1 MLNYLSPGKIICYYI
16 YMSLETF
23 YSVFN
28 EKISDLSINL
38 DNGNLRQSVRQDKS
52 SAEYTPEEFHEIS
65 RAAAQALGEI
75 LRNYETDEI
84 IGIPDPVDP
93 EQVRLPVA
101 ELDSVAFSHDLNGI
115 EFDAASHEVRDYLFN
130 VERAF
135 NIVWDSIDH
144 VIRLESRTDIELSK
158 RQQFIAEEQSLIGF
172 IKDNAL
178 KPFVQAL
185 RDCKSIKEEDFINI
199 IAKIVNSMADMKIF
213 TYGCEAKTLGNPH
226 IQANFISAYQ
236 AIMKE
241 VFGEDV
247 KLKEEL

>member
-1 MLNYLSPGKIICYYI
+1 
-16 YMSLETF
+16 MSLETF

-65 RAAAQALGEI
+65 RAAAQELSDI
-75 LRNYETDEI
+75 LRSYETDEI

-93 EQVRLPVA
+93 EQVRLPA
-101 ELDSVAFSHDLNGI
+101 EKLDSVAFLSSLGGI
-115 EFDAASHEVRDYLFN
+115 HFDEASNEVRGYLFN
-130 VERAF
+130 FNNAF
-135 NIVWDSIDH
+135 TKVWDSIDS

-178 KPFVQAL
+178 KTFVQAL
-185 RDCKSIKEEDFINI
+185 RDCKLIKEEDFINL
-199 IAKIVNSMADMKIF
+199 IAKMANSMADLRAHLL
-213 TYGCEAKTLGNPH
+213 GLEARSSGDPSKKEK
-226 IQANFISAYQ
+226 FIEVYT
-236 AIMKE
+236 AIMKD